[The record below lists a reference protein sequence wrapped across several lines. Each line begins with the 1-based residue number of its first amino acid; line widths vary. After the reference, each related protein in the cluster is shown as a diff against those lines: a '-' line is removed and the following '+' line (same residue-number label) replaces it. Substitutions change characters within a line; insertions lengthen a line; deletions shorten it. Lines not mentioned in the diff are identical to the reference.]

1 MGYGCDWEEKFFFFH
16 LRIFSAFAEEEQ
28 YTFCQLQKKTVET
41 RGSWHKFSVYSY
53 NVWANL
59 YGLLGYADRQASSEA
74 RFPLYQLAFAE

>member
-1 MGYGCDWEEKFFFFH
+1 M
-16 LRIFSAFAEEEQ
+16 
-28 YTFCQLQKKTVET
+28 ET

-74 RFPLYQLAFAE
+74 RFPLYRLAFAE

>member
-1 MGYGCDWEEKFFFFH
+1 MGYGCDWEEKFLFFSFKD
-16 LRIFSAFAEEEQ
+16 IFWFAEKEQ

-59 YGLLGYADRQASSEA
+59 YGLLGYADPQASSEA